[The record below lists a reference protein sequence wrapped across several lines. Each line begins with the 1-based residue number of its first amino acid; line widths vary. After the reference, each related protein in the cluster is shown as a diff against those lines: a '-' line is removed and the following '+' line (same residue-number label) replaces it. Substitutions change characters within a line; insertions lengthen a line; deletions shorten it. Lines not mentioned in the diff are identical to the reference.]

1 VRLIGLLN
9 TMWSPAPAAAVALT
23 TTTTTAAAATT
34 TTGNGDEPVGAVNA
48 MITATDGRG
57 GIDVGPSSRRRI
69 PPHHLDYAAAKHVM
83 MTSSLCAAA
92 AAATAGSVTSADGS
106 HRLPPPQDFLLYRH
120 QHQQQQQ
127 QQQRQRLDEQRN
139 GFHDDAQPRHATSSS
154 SSTSSFRG
162 DFVGVTSSQAVPGGK
177 AGKAEERV
185 KRPMNAFMVWSR
197 GQRRR
202 MAQDNPKMHNSEISK
217 RLGAD
222 WKLLSDAEKRPF
234 IDEAKRLRALHMK
247 DHPDYKYR
255 PRRKTKT
262 TTPVIKKDRCYAL
275 PPPGS
280 YMTRPVPLTAYTS
293 GIKGYLSPSAA
304 AAVNSQT
311 HYCPPH
317 LDMLSYHGVAATA
330 GQTHPYLAGAG
341 AYHSSLP
348 YHHHHHHHHHSAV
361 GWSAETSTR
370 SLGIKSESPP
380 SAVFSFPHDV
390 TRNSGAVHCSPA
402 PSFTADSLLH
412 RAKSLLPVQYG
423 GGRLL
428 LSDSTM
434 PLSHI

>member
-1 VRLIGLLN
+1 
-9 TMWSPAPAAAVALT
+9 MWNNST
-23 TTTTTAAAATT
+23 TTTTT
-34 TTGNGDEPVGAVNA
+34 GGDEPRRPACGSDVNA
-48 MITATDGRG
+48 LMTAPTPHW
-57 GIDVGPSSRRRI
+57 IQ
-69 PPHHLDYAAAKHVM
+69 HHLDYTKHVM

-92 AAATAGSVTSADGS
+92 AGPVTTVDSSRRSPD
-106 HRLPPPQDFLLYRH
+106 LVVYRPH
-120 QHQQQQQ
+120 
-127 QQQRQRLDEQRN
+127 QRQQLNGLHDE
-139 GFHDDAQPRHATSSS
+139 RHVTSSS
-154 SSTSSFRG
+154 SSSLRDVISTS
-162 DFVGVTSSQAVPGGK
+162 VTSPTAAGK
-177 AGKAEERV
+177 PTKAEERV

-262 TTPVIKKDRCYAL
+262 ATPVMKKDRYAL
-275 PPPGS
+275 STAGG
-280 YMTRPVPLTAYTS
+280 YMTTALPLGAGYA
-293 GIKGYLSPSAA
+293 GNINGYLTP
-304 AAVNSQT
+304 AVNSQSP
-311 HYCPPH
+311 YCPPH
-317 LDMLSYHGVAATA
+317 LDMLSYHHGV
-330 GQTHPYLAGAG
+330 GQTHPYLAGPSPYHSTSYHYRHPHHHPPVAWSNDLPARSPLAVNLVKSEPSAG
-341 AYHSSLP
+341 A
-348 YHHHHHHHHHSAV
+348 
-361 GWSAETSTR
+361 
-370 SLGIKSESPP
+370 
-380 SAVFSFPHDV
+380 HDV
-390 TRNSGAVHCSPA
+390 TRHSSAVHCTSA

-428 LSDSTM
+428 LTDSTM

>member
-1 VRLIGLLN
+1 
-9 TMWSPAPAAAVALT
+9 MWNSSAVALT
-23 TTTTTAAAATT
+23 TTTTMT
-34 TTGNGDEPVGAVNA
+34 TTGDDELRHSDVITRHSDVNVMMNA
-48 MITATDGRG
+48 PARQPNHWIQ
-57 GIDVGPSSRRRI
+57 
-69 PPHHLDYAAAKHVM
+69 HHLDYTKHVM

-92 AAATAGSVTSADGS
+92 GPVTSQEPPLPPQSSLVYHQYQHQPRDQQR
-106 HRLPPPQDFLLYRH
+106 HRL
-120 QHQQQQQ
+120 
-127 QQQRQRLDEQRN
+127 
-139 GFHDDAQPRHATSSS
+139 HDDAQQRHVTSA
-154 SSTSSFRG
+154 SSTSSFR
-162 DFVGVTSSQAVPGGK
+162 DVISSSVTSQKAVK
-177 AGKAEERV
+177 VEERV

-262 TTPVIKKDRCYAL
+262 STPVIKKDRYTL
-275 PPPGS
+275 PVSS
-280 YMTRPVPLTAYTS
+280 YMTRPLALSGYTS
-293 GIKGYLSPSAA
+293 AINGYLSPSQSAP
-304 AAVNSQT
+304 
-311 HYCPPH
+311 YCPPH
-317 LDMLSYHGVAATA
+317 LDMLATYHGA
-330 GQTHPYLAGAG
+330 GQTHRYLAAPT
-341 AYHSSLP
+341 AYHSVSP
-348 YHHHHHHHHHSAV
+348 YHHHHHHHPGPVS
-361 GWSAETSTR
+361 WTSTDSVTR
-370 SLGIKSESPP
+370 SLAVNLVKSEPSSTSLPP
-380 SAVFSFPHDV
+380 SDV
-390 TRNSGAVHCSPA
+390 ITSSVHLHCSPA

-428 LSDSTM
+428 LTDSTM